1 MKVAIKKKGKKKQY
15 KLIESWEDV
24 TLEKWIKL
32 ININDN
38 DKSKEALETIAL
50 LSDIPKK
57 LINQLGIQDVALIL
71 SKIAE
76 LQKKANSSLKKIIEI
91 NGKRYG
97 FHPSLSDITLG
108 EYADIEAFMKNDLQQ
123 NLANVMAILYRPII
137 EEGENGFYTI
147 EAYDG
152 KIDKRAEEM
161 KKMSSEQVQSA
172 LVFFWIFVKGL
183 LMTLELSLIRS
194 MKETKQQ

>member
-147 EAYDG
+147 EPYDG

>member
-123 NLANVMAILYRPII
+123 NLANVMAILYRPVI

-147 EAYDG
+147 ESYDG

-161 KKMSSEQVQSA
+161 KKLSSEQVQSA

>member
-1 MKVAIKKKGKKKQY
+1 MKVSIKKKGKKKEY
-15 KLIESWEDV
+15 NLIKSWEDV
-24 TLEKWIKL
+24 TLEKWINL
-32 ININDN
+32 ININDK

-57 LINQLGIQDVALIL
+57 LINQLGIHDVALIL

-91 NGKRYG
+91 EGKRYG
-97 FHPSLSDITLG
+97 FHPDLQEITLG
-108 EYADIEAFMKNDLQQ
+108 EYADLETFMKNDLQK
-123 NLANVMAILYRPII
+123 NLPSVMAVLYRPIKS
-137 EEGENGFYTI
+137 EGNDGFYTI

-152 KIDKRAEEM
+152 KIEERAKEM
-161 KKMSSEQVQSA
+161 KKMTADQVHSA

-194 MKETKQQ
+194 MKETKMQ

>member
-1 MKVAIKKKGKKKQY
+1 MKVSIKKKGKKKEY
-15 KLIESWEDV
+15 NLIKSWEDV
-24 TLEKWIKL
+24 TLEKWVKL

-71 SKIAE
+71 NKIAE
-76 LQKKANSSLKKIIEI
+76 LQHKANSSLKKIIEI
-91 NGKRYG
+91 DGVKYG
-97 FHPSLSDITLG
+97 FHPNLSEITLG
-108 EYADIEAFMKNDLQQ
+108 EYADIESFMKNDLQK
-123 NLANVMAILYRPII
+123 NLANVMAVLYRPII
-137 EEGENGFYTI
+137 KEDEDGFYAI
-147 EAYDG
+147 EGYDG

-194 MKETKQQ
+194 MRETKQQ